1 MTKIMTVV
9 IIIIIIRRRRVRIWI
24 IIIITTIK
32 IMIIGINIVCFMCR
46 KNVKDRPSTE
56 DSTYYYVTCQRIRLK
71 RKRLNLGIIAA
82 LNSKKLVSISSRLGF
97 VSTLY
102 I

>member
-1 MTKIMTVV
+1 M
-9 IIIIIIRRRRVRIWI
+9 

-32 IMIIGINIVCFMCR
+32 IIIIGINIYVSCVER
-46 KNVKDRPSTE
+46 TSKTDRPSTE